1 MQFPVRI
8 RRDSLREDTVAGVV
22 LGVQSVPDGLAIG
35 LLAGVNPIAGL
46 NAYLVGTTVGALA
59 TSSSFMAIQGTGAMA
74 MIVSD
79 VPTVHAS
86 ADPARALFTL
96 SVLTGVV
103 MLGAGLLRLGSI
115 LRFVSHSVMVGF
127 INAIGVNIILGQ
139 LADFTGY
146 DAQGANRIAR
156 AIDTLLH
163 PGAYHLQTLAIG
175 VATIALIVV
184 LERTRLKAL
193 GLIVAVLVTS
203 AIPLVLGWVDVAT
216 LSDIGVIPSS
226 LPRPEI
232 PDLALVPVLL
242 VPALSLA
249 FVGLVQ
255 GASISANYPNPDGRY
270 PDASQDFV
278 GQGVANVAAGVFQ
291 GMPVGGSIS
300 ASALNKAAGARS
312 RQALVIAGVV
322 MAVVI
327 VAFGELI
334 ANIAMPA
341 LAGLL
346 ILIGYR
352 TIKPDDL
359 LSVWRTGLVQRT
371 VLAVTFVLTMLIP
384 LQYAVLVGVGLSVVL
399 HAVRQ
404 ANRITVRRQ
413 QIDADGSVI
422 EGDPP
427 AELPAHEVVVLQ
439 PYGSLFFAA
448 APTFESALPSPTAAS
463 RGSVVIVRLRG
474 RSDLGTTFMDVLS
487 RYAVNLSDV
496 GSKLML
502 VSTNEQIDEQLAVA
516 GILDLVGHDNV
527 YRGDARVGAAVMRAN
542 ADAMAWVEAHRH
554 LDGPAPSPAGPSAE
568 LPTNRRGERP
578 RLTRSSVEVAR
589 ARPQQSTTLWR
600 VMRRRQA
607 SGQPARDARS
617 GGKGGPAWPT
627 SIGPTSRFGDPV
639 SRASSTGPWR
649 VPSRTGTSSV
659 TRPRPTA
666 RRMSCSS

>member
-46 NAYLVGTTVGALA
+46 NAYLVGTMVGALA
-59 TSSSFMAIQGTGAMA
+59 TSSVFMAIQGTGAMA

-79 VPTVHAS
+79 VEAVHAS

-127 INAIGVNIILGQ
+127 INAVGVNIVLGQ

-146 DAQGANRIAR
+146 AAEGANRITR

-163 PGAYHLQTLAIG
+163 PGAYHLQTFAIG

-193 GLIVAVLVTS
+193 GLIVAVVVTS

-226 LPRPEI
+226 LPRPEL

-255 GASISANYPNPDGRY
+255 GASISANYPNPDGSY

-327 VAFGELI
+327 VAFGGLI

-346 ILIGYR
+346 ILIGYPHDQAR
-352 TIKPDDL
+352 RP
-359 LSVWRTGLVQRT
+359 
-371 VLAVTFVLTMLIP
+371 
-384 LQYAVLVGVGLSVVL
+384 LVGLADGPRAEDRPHGDLRADDAHPAPVRGPCRSGPVGRPPRGPPGEPN
-399 HAVRQ
+399 HRQ
-404 ANRITVRRQ
+404 ATADRRRWERRRRRSASRAPRPRGRRPPAIRQSVLRGGADVRVRAAEPDRRLARFGRDRPPARSQRPRDHLHGRAVPICGQSERCRQ
-413 QIDADGSVI
+413 QAHAGVHERAD
-422 EGDPP
+422 
-427 AELPAHEVVVLQ
+427 
-439 PYGSLFFAA
+439 
-448 APTFESALPSPTAAS
+448 
-463 RGSVVIVRLRG
+463 R
-474 RSDLGTTFMDVLS
+474 
-487 RYAVNLSDV
+487 
-496 GSKLML
+496 
-502 VSTNEQIDEQLAVA
+502 
-516 GILDLVGHDNV
+516 
-527 YRGDARVGAAVMRAN
+527 
-542 ADAMAWVEAHRH
+542 
-554 LDGPAPSPAGPSAE
+554 
-568 LPTNRRGERP
+568 
-578 RLTRSSVEVAR
+578 
-589 ARPQQSTTLWR
+589 
-600 VMRRRQA
+600 
-607 SGQPARDARS
+607 
-617 GGKGGPAWPT
+617 
-627 SIGPTSRFGDPV
+627 
-639 SRASSTGPWR
+639 
-649 VPSRTGTSSV
+649 
-659 TRPRPTA
+659 
-666 RRMSCSS
+666 

>member
-46 NAYLVGTTVGALA
+46 NAYLVGTMVGALA
-59 TSSSFMAIQGTGAMA
+59 TSSVFMAIQGTGAMA

-79 VPTVHAS
+79 VEAVHSS

-115 LRFVSHSVMVGF
+115 LQFVSHSVMVGF
-127 INAIGVNIILGQ
+127 INAVGVNIVLGQ

-146 DAQGANRIAR
+146 AAEGANRITR

-163 PGAYHLQTLAIG
+163 PGAYHLQTFAIG

-193 GLIVAVLVTS
+193 GLIVAVVITS

-226 LPRPEI
+226 LPRPEL
-232 PDLALVPVLL
+232 PDLALVPELL

-255 GASISANYPNPDGRY
+255 GASISANYPNPDGSY

-312 RQALVIAGVV
+312 RQALIIAGLV

-346 ILIGYR
+346 ILIGFR

-371 VLAVTFVLTMLIP
+371 VLTVTFVLTMLIP

-413 QIDADGSVI
+413 QIEADGSVV

-448 APTFESALPSPTAAS
+448 APTFEAALPSPTAAS

-516 GILDLVGHDNV
+516 GILDLVGRDNV
-527 YRGDARVGAAVMRAN
+527 YRGDARVGAAVKRAN

-554 LDGPAPSPAGPSAE
+554 LDGSAPSPAGPSAPAE
-568 LPTNRRGERP
+568 EP
-578 RLTRSSVEVAR
+578 
-589 ARPQQSTTLWR
+589 
-600 VMRRRQA
+600 A
-607 SGQPARDARS
+607 SDAQ
-617 GGKGGPAWPT
+617 
-627 SIGPTSRFGDPV
+627 
-639 SRASSTGPWR
+639 
-649 VPSRTGTSSV
+649 
-659 TRPRPTA
+659 
-666 RRMSCSS
+666 